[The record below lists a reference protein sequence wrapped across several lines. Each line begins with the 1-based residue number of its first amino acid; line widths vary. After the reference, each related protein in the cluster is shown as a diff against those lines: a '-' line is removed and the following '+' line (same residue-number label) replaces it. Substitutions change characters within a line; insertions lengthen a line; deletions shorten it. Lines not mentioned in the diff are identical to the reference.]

1 MKAIPR
7 IIAVTVAALVSM
19 AGPSAATQVLYQTIE
34 EMGTKSAVVVQ
45 GTVASVQSYW
55 NDNHTKIFTETTIVV
70 DATYKGDAGQTVQV
84 LQLGGTVGNVRVT
97 AHGALQWKYGEEVV
111 LFLEPF
117 RDGKFQ
123 ISGFSQGK
131 FNIVRDSRT
140 DEVFVMRSAL
150 EGEQLIGVPENDDE
164 AAGLLKLPLDRFIYR
179 ALGEIPE
186 RYEE

>member
-70 DATYKGDAGQTVQV
+70 DETYKGDAGQTVQV

-97 AHGALQWKYGEEVV
+97 AHGALQWTPGEEVV

-123 ISGFSQGK
+123 IAGFSQGK

-140 DEVFVMRSAL
+140 DEVFVMRLAL